1 MSDAPANNGADAAAR
16 PEILIVD
23 DSRVIRRAAVKM
35 LGDEYIVHEAVDG
48 VDGWSQIQQNPALSV
63 VFTDM
68 QMPNMN
74 GLELL
79 DTIRES
85 EDERIRNLA
94 VIILTGHDDTEEA
107 KQEVYDHGATDFI
120 SKPFDSLDLISRAK
134 SYAHLVSQVASLEK
148 QSGLDKL
155 TGLLNAEAYIEQGA
169 KALSFSQRHKLPLS
183 IAHIEID
190 GFQNLYLNFGKAVA
204 QQIIMAIGKKLNSS
218 LRAEDIAARTGVA
231 KYALILPATNQST
244 AAKVIE
250 RVRQL
255 INKLVFDTGSDR
267 IRVSLVI
274 GVSSPDTS
282 SEIRFEEIVEQADA
296 ALEQAAAMPDNRL
309 ACFKPPAS
317 ETAEAFSEQDMH
329 QAMNNI
335 LLGDFDQIPAQ
346 HLHHVMRRLQPFLDY
361 VENQQKTDLTG
372 TGT

>member
-1 MSDAPANNGADAAAR
+1 MSVLPSHTNANAIR

-35 LGDEYIVHEAVDG
+35 LGDEYTVHEAVDG
-48 VDGWSQIQQNPALSV
+48 VDGWSKIQHNPALSV

-79 DTIRES
+79 DSIRES
-85 EDERIRNLA
+85 DDERISNLA
-94 VIILTGHDDTEEA
+94 VIILTGHDDAEEA
-107 KQEVYDHGATDFI
+107 KREAFDHGATDFI
-120 SKPFDSLDLISRAK
+120 GKPFDSLDLISRAK
-134 SYAHLVSQVASLEK
+134 SYAHLVSRVASLEK
-148 QSGLDKL
+148 QTGVDKL
-155 TGLLNAEAYIEQGA
+155 TGLLNVEACLEQGA

-204 QQIIMAIGKKLNSS
+204 QQIIRAIGKKLQSS

-231 KYALILPATNQST
+231 KYTLLLPATNRLT
-244 AAKVIE
+244 AEKAIE
-250 RVRQL
+250 RLQQQ
-255 INKLVFDTGSDR
+255 IGKLVFDTGSDR

-274 GVSSPDTS
+274 GASSPDS
-282 SEIRFEEIVEQADA
+282 DSDIRFDEIIEQADA
-296 ALEQAAAMPDNRL
+296 AQEQAAARPDNRPV
-309 ACFKPPAS
+309 FFESPALQ
-317 ETAEAFSEQDMH
+317 TAELFSEQDMH

-346 HLHHVMRRLQPFLDY
+346 HLHYVMQRLQPFIDY
-361 VENQQKTDLTG
+361 VENRRSPDITSTRI
-372 TGT
+372 